1 MGEFRMPS
9 LGADMVSGRLL
20 QWRVK
25 PGDEVHRGDIVASV
39 DTSKAEIDIEIFED
53 GVIDAI
59 LVDPGEKV
67 PVGAVLATVRPLGA
81 PAPAPPTAAPETAA
95 TETAMAPAPAIAA
108 SPAPAA
114 ADGGPLASPLA
125 RRLAAEQ
132 GLDLA
137 GVTGSGPDGAVL
149 AGDLTMSEAPA
160 PPAPAAPPA
169 AAAAP
174 PETDRV
180 TPMRQAIAA
189 AMARSKREIPH
200 FYLATTI
207 DMTATLDWLAE
218 HNAALPVRE
227 RLLPAACTLKAV
239 ALAAHDV
246 PSVNGH
252 WIDGALR
259 PSGPVHAGVAIAL
272 RGGGLIAPAIHDV
285 QDKGLDDLMRELRDL
300 IARARSGGL
309 RSSELTDPTI
319 TVTSLGDRGAEVV
332 HGVIY
337 PPQVALVGFG
347 RVVERAV
354 ARNGLLGARKTITVS
369 LAADHRATDGHEG
382 STFLAAIDRLL
393 QTPEEL

>member
-1 MGEFRMPS
+1 M
-9 LGADMVSGRLL
+9 
-20 QWRVK
+20 
-25 PGDEVHRGDIVASV
+25 
-39 DTSKAEIDIEIFED
+39 
-53 GVIDAI
+53 
-59 LVDPGEKV
+59 
-67 PVGAVLATVRPLGA
+67 
-81 PAPAPPTAAPETAA
+81 APEPPVT
-95 TETAMAPAPAIAA
+95 
-108 SPAPAA
+108 AA
-114 ADGGPLASPLA
+114 ADGRVPASPLA

-132 GLDLA
+132 DLDLT
-137 GVTGSGPDGAVL
+137 GVTGSGPGGAVL
-149 AGDLTMSEAPA
+149 AGDLTASGAGAPQ
-160 PPAPAAPPA
+160 APAAR
-169 AAAAP
+169 AP
-174 PETDRV
+174 EPDRSAS
-180 TPMRQAIAA
+180 MRQAIAA

-227 RLLPAACTLKAV
+227 RLLPAVCTLKAV
-239 ALAAHDV
+239 ALAAREA

-285 QDKGLDDLMRELRDL
+285 QDKGLDDLMRDLRDL

-309 RSSELTDPTI
+309 RSSELTDATL
-319 TVTSLGDRGAEVV
+319 TVTSLGDRAAEVV

-347 RVVERAV
+347 RIVERAV
-354 ARNGLLGARKTITVS
+354 ARDGLLGARRTVTAS
-369 LAADHRATDGHEG
+369 LAADHRATDGHEA
-382 STFLAAIDRLL
+382 SAFLAAIDRLL